1 MLSFILSIVSLF
13 FIFVIKKPMGILFA
27 IFALII
33 ALIQIKKKK
42 TLNYIGL
49 VLAIFAIIYSIFA
62 TVITSKTVINVVDK
76 SKEKTYAQI
85 EKDLATG
92 ALITV
97 EQYEDECAES
107 KSNCALPPLF
117 ERNLDYAYNYEDFKS
132 TLKNCDGYIEIKYE
146 DLKWNAKTY
155 LNCPDYQTD
164 GYKFK

>member
-49 VLAIFAIIYSIFA
+49 ILAIFAIIYSIFA
-62 TVITSKTVINVVDK
+62 TVIASKSVTSVVDK
-76 SKEKTYAQI
+76 SKEKAYTQI
-85 EKDLATG
+85 EEDLAKG

-107 KSNCALPPLF
+107 ESNCALPPLL
-117 ERNLDYAYNYEDFKS
+117 EENLDYAYNYENFKS